1 GKMGLGLILDATKD
15 DEPDPYTRGHGG
27 IDFKIRTIE
36 LDTKRIKLQ
45 IWDTAG
51 QERFRTI
58 TTSSVNRS
66 NNDFK
71 LLDSI
76 LVKVHA
82 VANPIPTEM
91 FMFRELEQVM
101 ALTNTNVELQICETM
116 TTYDDQSHTTQCV
129 MVNIRVDKDMIVC
142 LSVFD
147 SLTELLHKR
156 LETGVCQA
164 RVMMRPATTPIRWCQ
179 GAGDCFISGV
189 DDLLSE
195 VATTNGATSHVPSVS
210 ENYSVKFPN
219 ASAVNVLRDK
229 VRSKTQVPRNPS
241 KKAWT

>member
-1 GKMGLGLILDATKD
+1 MGLGLILDATKD

-58 TTSSVNRS
+58 TTYII
-66 NNDFK
+66 D
-71 LLDSI
+71 
-76 LVKVHA
+76 
-82 VANPIPTEM
+82 E
-91 FMFRELEQVM
+91 
-101 ALTNTNVELQICETM
+101 ICETM

-164 RVMMRPATTPIRWCQ
+164 RVMMRPATTP
-179 GAGDCFISGV
+179 SGV
-189 DDLLSE
+189 KELETVSLAE
-195 VATTNGATSHVPSVS
+195 LTTYFLKSP
-210 ENYSVKFPN
+210 PQ
-219 ASAVNVLRDK
+219 